1 MNHYNSVLIYTSRA
15 ISLTEA
21 LGVFTSTAGGI
32 KYKREYT
39 TIEIPFTFNDNKFA
53 SVIWYYKKRGSSGS
67 LITIYDVNPQGES
80 IPVDSNQFTG
90 RIEFKGD
97 FANTNRDATLAIKD
111 FMKQDE
117 GNFTCEVRG
126 PKIRRQ
132 TVTIRVT
139 VLSNITEFKAFGN
152 NTDEI
157 VQGDNITLSCTTT
170 VGEPLPIIQMRK
182 GITVLNSCTASSIS
196 PTTLLYSFE
205 RISKDAS
212 GTYSCQVNTDG
223 FTPTRNLQL
232 DVKYPPEIDRSVKTE
247 QVGCLGRLISIT
259 CEASGDPEPD
269 VNLIGPDGIGLP
281 IKGFVLKEFGTYR
294 CEAFSRLG
302 NDSRNI
308 TVSQATGISLISCN
322 ICSYIVAI
330 YIHHYIN

>member
-1 MNHYNSVLIYTSRA
+1 MA
-15 ISLTEA
+15 IWGIVA
-21 LGVFTSTAGGI
+21 FT
-32 KYKREYT
+32 
-39 TIEIPFTFNDNKFA
+39 
-53 SVIWYYKKRGSSGS
+53 
-67 LITIYDVNPQGES
+67 
-80 IPVDSNQFTG
+80 
-90 RIEFKGD
+90 
-97 FANTNRDATLAIKD
+97 
-111 FMKQDE
+111 
-117 GNFTCEVRG
+117 
-126 PKIRRQ
+126 
-132 TVTIRVT
+132 TVS

-152 NTDEI
+152 KTDEI

-182 GITVLNSCTASSIS
+182 GITVLNSSTASSIS

-269 VNLIGPDGIGLP
+269 VNLIGPGGIGLP

-308 TVSQATGISLISCN
+308 TVSQATAKPKEPSFSEECTFTKLTWQKSSDKSVKYTLQVREEGSSGAWGDIITSIDTTYSPSTNETLSKNKDYEFRVVATNCVGSTENKACIVKGQTSGERSSDSSNAGVIAGSVIAVLVVILI
-322 ICSYIVAI
+322 IVIVAV
-330 YIHHYIN
+330 YCRKRKRGTGVIHIVH